1 MVALTSY
8 YPPLA
13 IKAGVIYYHWVSKEW
28 CYLVYAYAK
37 NVAADL
43 TQEQLHRLAAVIDAE
58 VRNG

>member
-1 MVALTSY
+1 M
-8 YPPLA
+8 
-13 IKAGVIYYHWVSKEW
+13 IYYHWISKEW

-43 TQEQLHRLAAVIDAE
+43 TQEQLHRLVAVIDAE